1 MRIRSD
7 RTYHLPGRADDVWR
21 RLARIEDY
29 RSWWPWLRRFE
40 ARALAGGDVW
50 RCTLRPPVPYA
61 IRCDIALVEVEAPRL
76 VTAALSGDL
85 VGAARF
91 ELRDGGHGG
100 TEVRLVS
107 DLAAARLALRLAARL
122 LPAAAR
128 RGHDRLLDAAA
139 RQFAAG

>member
-40 ARALAGGDVW
+40 ARALAAGDVW

-61 IRCDIALVEVEAPRL
+61 IRCDIALVDVEAPRL

-91 ELRDGGHGG
+91 ELRDGRNR
-100 TEVRLVS
+100 TDVRLVS
-107 DLAAARLALRLAARL
+107 DLAAARPALRMAARL
-122 LPAAAR
+122 LSAAAR
-128 RGHDRLLDAAA
+128 RGHDRLLDAA